1 MKKTVILL
9 ILIIFI
15 PVLIIN
21 AQQGPER
28 DFRNRDPE
36 KHEKFMATRVA
47 YFTEQLE
54 LTSTEA
60 EKFWPLYNEY
70 EKGKSTLHRERRKSV
85 RDAATKME
93 TLTDEDASKIIKQHI
108 ELWENEVD
116 LDIEFYNKLAEILPP
131 KKIVKLT
138 LAEIGFCEYMF
149 KQIRGDKSSSGRKRM
164 QDHP

>member
-1 MKKTVILL
+1 MKKTIILFTVL
-9 ILIIFI
+9 IFI

-21 AQQGPER
+21 AQQRQEGDYRNGNSER
-28 DFRNRDPE
+28 
-36 KHEKFMATRVA
+36 HEKFMAIRVA

-70 EKGKSTLHRERRKSV
+70 EKNKSTLNRERRRSV
-85 RDAATKME
+85 RDAVTRME
-93 TLTDEDASKIIKQHI
+93 SLTDQEAKKIIELHI
-108 ELWENEVD
+108 ELWKKEVD
-116 LDIEFYNKLAEILPP
+116 LDTEFYTRIAEILPP

-138 LAEIGFCEYMF
+138 VAEIGFREYML
-149 KQIRGDKSSSGRKRM
+149 KQIRGDKDGSGRKRM

>member
-1 MKKTVILL
+1 MKKTIILFTL
-9 ILIIFI
+9 LIFI

-21 AQQGPER
+21 AQQRPDGDHRKGDPER
-28 DFRNRDPE
+28 
-36 KHEKFMATRVA
+36 HEKFMAMRIA

-70 EKGKSTLHRERRKSV
+70 EKDKSTLNRERRRSV
-85 RDAATKME
+85 RDAATQME
-93 TLTDEDASKIIKQHI
+93 SLTDEDAKTIIEKHI
-108 ELWENEVD
+108 DLWEKEAE
-116 LDIEFYNKLAEILPP
+116 LDTEFYIKLAEILPP

-138 LAEIGFCEYMF
+138 LAEIGFREYML
-149 KQIRGDKSSSGRKRM
+149 KQIRGDKDGSGRKRM